1 MFSLFF
7 VMSSTLFF
15 NPVFAEEMNFE
26 MDWIIE
32 GQINQ
37 QEISSE
43 EAEIVSSYEELIEEK
58 PKKPIYDKFVTNNQ
72 YSVGDYK
79 ITIDSEEGQMLNGMI
94 IEQQALQKDSFKHK
108 IKYYD
113 RFSDGY
119 VEVAEALLDPIG
131 DNKYL
136 IQGRSLD
143 HNPNSNL
150 ELFVIE
156 RGYSLDNLEAIPNDI
171 FSPKE
176 FTLGRQLMEEFEA
189 TGDGGVDL
197 RQYAIN
203 HLHMNKEQIQE
214 KMIESFS
221 KQNSEMF
228 ADIMSGNTL
237 QSELQSEITVSVP
250 SRESQSIFDNFKFE
264 QPKFE
269 NTRHV
274 RDSLQSGPIEIFQP
288 STDIVNNPW
297 LILIPIFVGLAIF
310 GYLMKRKLSHKTIE
324 EPLLIPTVPQINYK
338 ELTQDMLNNSLKLY
352 DSNKQKQAHEVLSQA
367 IRYYYSQDLK
377 IFKDVTN
384 FELINFMRKQ
394 NNSDCQ
400 KIRNWLLL
408 CGSVEFAKY
417 PSNEMAFKE
426 ALSQFS
432 KTISN

>member
-1 MFSLFF
+1 
-7 VMSSTLFF
+7 MSSTLFF

-32 GQINQ
+32 GQINE

-43 EAEIVSSYEELIEEK
+43 EAEIVSSYEELIDEK

-176 FTLGRQLMEEFEA
+176 FTLGRQLMDEFQTSGE
-189 TGDGGVDL
+189 GGVDL

-214 KMIESFS
+214 KMLESLS
-221 KQNSEMF
+221 EQNSQMF
-228 ADIMSGNTL
+228 ADIMSGNTF
-237 QSELQSEITVSVP
+237 QSEIESSVTAP
-250 SRESQSIFDNFKFE
+250 TRESQSVFDNFKFE

-274 RDSLQSGPIEIFQP
+274 RDSLQSEPIQFFQP
-288 STDIVNNPW
+288 TTGIENNT
-297 LILIPIFVGLAIF
+297 LMILIPIVVGLAVL
-310 GYLMKRKLSHKTIE
+310 GYIMKRRFSQSSLE
-324 EPLLIPTVPQINYK
+324 EPILIPTQPQVNYRK
-338 ELTQDMLNNSLKLY
+338 LTQDMLKNSLNLY
-352 DSNKQKQAHEVLSQA
+352 NSNKQKEAHEALSQA

-394 NNSDCQ
+394 NNSNYQ

-408 CGSVEFAKY
+408 CGSVEYAKN
-417 PSNEMAFKE
+417 PTNDTAFKDAISE
-426 ALSQFS
+426 FS
-432 KTISN
+432 KTIS

>member
-1 MFSLFF
+1 
-7 VMSSTLFF
+7 
-15 NPVFAEEMNFE
+15 MNFE

-32 GQINQ
+32 GQINE
-37 QEISSE
+37 QEISTE
-43 EAEIVSSYEELIEEK
+43 EADIVSSYKELIEEET

-79 ITIDSEEGQMLNGMI
+79 ITIESEEGQMLNGMI
-94 IEQQALQKDSFKHK
+94 IEQQELQKDSFKHK

-131 DNKYL
+131 NNKYF

-176 FTLGRQLMEEFEA
+176 FTLGRQLMEDFQA
-189 TGDGGVDL
+189 TGEGGVDL

-214 KMIESFS
+214 KMIESLS
-221 KQNSEMF
+221 KQGSEMF

-237 QSELQSEITVSVP
+237 QLELQSGSEVPVSVP
-250 SRESQSIFDNFKFE
+250 SGESQSIFDNFKFG

-274 RDSLQSGPIEIFQP
+274 RDSLQSGPIEIFQS
-288 STDIVNNPW
+288 STGIVNNPW
-297 LILIPIFVGLAIF
+297 LILIPIFV
-310 GYLMKRKLSHKTIE
+310 
-324 EPLLIPTVPQINYK
+324 
-338 ELTQDMLNNSLKLY
+338 
-352 DSNKQKQAHEVLSQA
+352 
-367 IRYYYSQDLK
+367 
-377 IFKDVTN
+377 
-384 FELINFMRKQ
+384 
-394 NNSDCQ
+394 
-400 KIRNWLLL
+400 
-408 CGSVEFAKY
+408 
-417 PSNEMAFKE
+417 
-426 ALSQFS
+426 
-432 KTISN
+432 